1 MYFSYI
7 RHKPLS
13 RFLNQTGFF
22 NLTATFR
29 SDSDFPIPYWRT
41 EPRNKPCMSC
51 LPNSTILK
59 QKNKFLTWFVSNCN
73 TNSQREKYFEK
84 LSNYIPTEKM
94 GKCRTKTSCD
104 RDKRKTNCTLEVVQK
119 SKFYFSAENA
129 ICKDYITGKT
139 ICLTGGMVLPVAQ
152 V

>member
-59 QKNKFLTWFVSNCN
+59 QKDRFLTWFVSHCK
-73 TNSQREKYFEK
+73 TDSQREKYFEK
-84 LSNYIPTEKM
+84 LSSYIPSEKM
-94 GKCRTKTSCD
+94 GECGKKISCG
-104 RDKRKTNCTLEVVQK
+104 RDMWTRNCTLEAAQK
-119 SKFYFSAENA
+119 SKFYFSA
-129 ICKDYITGKT
+129 
-139 ICLTGGMVLPVAQ
+139 
-152 V
+152 